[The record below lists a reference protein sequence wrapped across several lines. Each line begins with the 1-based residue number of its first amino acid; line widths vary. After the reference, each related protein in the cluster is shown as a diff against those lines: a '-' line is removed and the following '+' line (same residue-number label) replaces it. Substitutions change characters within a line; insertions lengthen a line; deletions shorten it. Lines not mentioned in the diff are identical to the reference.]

1 MSKSAKKSTKK
12 IAQSKPSKKAL
23 NSAKPTT
30 AKSAKKVAESA
41 KKDSIKK
48 VIESA
53 KKALESVKKD
63 SAKKAQ
69 IPPKKSAKNA
79 PDSAKR
85 DSVKKDS
92 AKQVAKSKKVAE
104 SKKISTKDSAKKVV
118 ESTKRDSAKVAIST
132 KKASPK
138 ASPKKVAESTKKDS
152 AKKESAKKAQI
163 PPKPIQ
169 KAPPKKSEKKEK
181 TPKTPQEKLEHLF
194 RTKKGNFVA
203 YEEIASV
210 LKKPATPTQISKI
223 HQFAKKYKKQF
234 ISSSELAKKLNYE
247 ERQLAFEKKK
257 KQISQNVDD
266 EFDLLKK
273 RESLEWSRSDSPV
286 RMYLREMGQIQLL
299 TKEEETE
306 LGRNMERGENI
317 IIDAICSVPY
327 LTEFIHNYRDA
338 LINRERRVKELFKS
352 FEDKDGK
359 EGFEDDGDELDLKD
373 KKDDF
378 YDDDELE
385 DDETPKKFPK
395 DAERVKL
402 VMSAFKDLDKA
413 RRDMQKTKDS
423 LPQDTQDLGQILL
436 LAHKKEILKSKLLA
450 LGPTSKL
457 ITEIVKIMENVL
469 KGDESFEKEMKRLEY
484 KLPLFNETLRE
495 NHRKILANITNM
507 SKADIAQAVPETT
520 MVSTYVEI
528 KKLFL
533 TKEASKDS
541 FNLEPEK
548 LKEILEQIK
557 RGKVIVDEAKTKMA
571 KSNLRLVVS
580 NAKKYTNRGLPFLDL
595 IQEGNIGLMKAVDK
609 FEYKRDLKFSTYAT
623 WWIKQAIS
631 RAIADQA
638 RTIRIPIHMIDTVN
652 KINKAQ
658 RDYMQKHGK
667 ESDIDNIAKEVAI
680 PIDKI
685 KNVIKMTKEPI
696 SLDAPIGNDDDGKYG
711 DFVEDKNI
719 IGPMEQV
726 LKEDLR
732 NQIEDVLSQLNER
745 ERAVI
750 KMRFGLLDDESDRTL
765 EEIGKELNVTRE
777 RVRQIES
784 SAIKKLKHP
793 RVGRNLKKYMED

>member
-1 MSKSAKKSTKK
+1 MKKTAESTKK
-12 IAQSKPSKKAL
+12 AESSTAKAKNAKAIKATAKATKSVKSQSTKAKKADSSKDSSKKVA
-23 NSAKPTT
+23 SKKIAVSKKPTT
-30 AKSAKKVAESA
+30 AKPKP
-41 KKDSIKK
+41 
-48 VIESA
+48 
-53 KKALESVKKD
+53 KKAKEATKPKNAD
-63 SAKKAQ
+63 KKAQ
-69 IPPKKSAKNA
+69 EAI
-79 PDSAKR
+79 
-85 DSVKKDS
+85 
-92 AKQVAKSKKVAE
+92 AE
-104 SKKISTKDSAKKVV
+104 SKKETQ
-118 ESTKRDSAKVAIST
+118 
-132 KKASPK
+132 
-138 ASPKKVAESTKKDS
+138 
-152 AKKESAKKAQI
+152 KE
-163 PPKPIQ
+163 
-169 KAPPKKSEKKEK
+169 
-181 TPKTPQEKLEHLF
+181 PKTPQEKLESLF
-194 RTKKGNFVA
+194 KSKKGNFIS
-203 YEEIASV
+203 YEEIASI
-210 LKKPATPTQISKI
+210 LKKPATPSQIKKI
-223 HQFAKKYKKQF
+223 ELFAKKYKKQF

-247 ERQLAFEKKK
+247 EKQLAKEKKQ
-257 KQISQNVDD
+257 KQIDENLED

-299 TKEEETE
+299 TKDEETE

-327 LTEFIHNYRDA
+327 LTEFIYNYRDA
-338 LINRERRVKELFKS
+338 LINRERRVKELFKN

-359 EGFEDDGDELDLKD
+359 DSFDDDGDDLDIKD
-373 KKDDF
+373 SKKDGDF
-378 YDDDELE
+378 YDDDEI
-385 DDETPKKFPK
+385 DEENPPKKSPK
-395 DAERVKL
+395 DSERVKL
-402 VMSAFKDLDKA
+402 VLSAFKELDKA
-413 RRDMQKTKDS
+413 RKDMQKTRDS
-423 LPQDTQDLGQILL
+423 LPQDTQDLGEILL
-436 LAHKKEILKSKLLA
+436 LAHKKEVLKEKLLA

-469 KGDESFEKEMKRLEY
+469 KGDESFEKEMKKLEY
-484 KLPLFNETLRE
+484 KLPLFNEALRE
-495 NHRKILANITNM
+495 NHRKIISNITNM

-520 MVSTYVEI
+520 MVSTYIEI
-528 KKLFL
+528 KKLIL

-541 FNLEPEK
+541 FNLEPDK

-557 RGKVIVDEAKTKMA
+557 RGKLIVDKAKNKMA

-667 ESDIDNIAKEVAI
+667 ESDIEHIAKEVAI

-696 SLDAPIGNDDDGKYG
+696 SLDAPIGSDDDGKYG

-732 NQIEDVLSQLNER
+732 NQIEEVLSQLNER

>member
-1 MSKSAKKSTKK
+1 MSKSTKKSAKKSKIAESKQKITKKSVDSAKLSAKSKK
-12 IAQSKPSKKAL
+12 IAESKKA
-23 NSAKPTT
+23 
-30 AKSAKKVAESA
+30 
-41 KKDSIKK
+41 
-48 VIESA
+48 SA
-53 KKALESVKKD
+53 KKADSAKAKKASKSAESSKKLSVKK
-63 SAKKAQ
+63 SQ
-69 IPPKKSAKNA
+69 NLPKKSTKKA
-79 PDSAKR
+79 PTKKALDSA
-85 DSVKKDS
+85 
-92 AKQVAKSKKVAE
+92 
-104 SKKISTKDSAKKVV
+104 KKISTKKITESSKK
-118 ESTKRDSAKVAIST
+118 
-132 KKASPK
+132 
-138 ASPKKVAESTKKDS
+138 ESTKKS
-152 AKKESAKKAQI
+152 AESSKKSQNLAKTIKKETPKKA
-163 PPKPIQ
+163 
-169 KAPPKKSEKKEK
+169 EKKEK
-181 TPKTPQEKLEHLF
+181 IPKTPQEKLEHLF

-210 LKKPATPTQISKI
+210 LKKPATPSQISKI
-223 HQFAKKYKKQF
+223 ELFAKKYKKQF

-247 ERQLAFEKKK
+247 EKQLAVEKKK

-273 RESLEWSRSDSPV
+273 RENLEWSRSDSPV

-299 TKEEETE
+299 TKDEETE

-327 LTEFIHNYRDA
+327 LTEFIYNYRDA
-338 LINRERRVKELFKS
+338 LINRERRVKELFKN

-359 EGFEDDGDELDLKD
+359 EGFDDDVDELDLKD

-378 YDDDELE
+378 YDDDELDE
-385 DDETPKKFPK
+385 DETPKKSPK
-395 DAERVKL
+395 DGERVKAVL
-402 VMSAFKDLDKA
+402 AAFKDLDKA
-413 RRDMQKTKDS
+413 RRDMQKTRDS
-423 LPQDTQDLGQILL
+423 LPQDTQNLGQILL

-469 KGDESFEKEMKRLEY
+469 KGDESFEREMKKLEY

-528 KKLFL
+528 KKLIL

-557 RGKVIVDEAKTKMA
+557 RGKVIVDEAKNKMA

>member
-1 MSKSAKKSTKK
+1 MKKTAESTKK
-12 IAQSKPSKKAL
+12 AESSKAKNAKVIKATAKATKSVKSQSTNAKKAD
-23 NSAKPTT
+23 SSKDSTKKVTAKKIAVKKPTT
-30 AKSAKKVAESA
+30 AKPTS
-41 KKDSIKK
+41 
-48 VIESA
+48 
-53 KKALESVKKD
+53 KKAKEAIVSKPK
-63 SAKKAQ
+63 SADKKAQ
-69 IPPKKSAKNA
+69 EAI
-79 PDSAKR
+79 
-85 DSVKKDS
+85 V
-92 AKQVAKSKKVAE
+92 E
-104 SKKISTKDSAKKVV
+104 SKK
-118 ESTKRDSAKVAIST
+118 ESQ
-132 KKASPK
+132 
-138 ASPKKVAESTKKDS
+138 
-152 AKKESAKKAQI
+152 KE
-163 PPKPIQ
+163 
-169 KAPPKKSEKKEK
+169 
-181 TPKTPQEKLEHLF
+181 PKTPQEKLESLF
-194 RTKKGNFVA
+194 KSKKGNFIS
-203 YEEIASV
+203 YEEIASI
-210 LKKPATPTQISKI
+210 LKKPATPSQIKKI
-223 HQFAKKYKKQF
+223 ELFAKKYKKQF

-247 ERQLAFEKKK
+247 EKQLAKEKKQ
-257 KQISQNVDD
+257 KQIDENLED

-299 TKEEETE
+299 TKDEETE

-327 LTEFIHNYRDA
+327 LTEFIYNYRDA
-338 LINRERRVKELFKS
+338 LINRERRVKELFKN

-359 EGFEDDGDELDLKD
+359 DSFDDDGDDLDIKD
-373 KKDDF
+373 SKKDGDF
-378 YDDDELE
+378 YDDDEA
-385 DDETPKKFPK
+385 DEENPPKKSPK
-395 DAERVKL
+395 DSERVKL
-402 VMSAFKDLDKA
+402 VLSAFKELDKA
-413 RRDMQKTKDS
+413 RKDMQKTRDS
-423 LPQDTQDLGQILL
+423 LPQDTQDLGEILL
-436 LAHKKEILKSKLLA
+436 LAHKKEVLKEKLLA

-469 KGDESFEKEMKRLEY
+469 KGDESFEKEMKKLEY
-484 KLPLFNETLRE
+484 KLPLFNEALRE
-495 NHRKILANITNM
+495 NHRKILSNITNM

-520 MVSTYVEI
+520 MVSTYIEI
-528 KKLFL
+528 KKLIL

-541 FNLEPEK
+541 FNLEPDK

-557 RGKVIVDEAKTKMA
+557 RGKLIVDKAKNKMA

-667 ESDIDNIAKEVAI
+667 ESDIEHIAKEVAI

-696 SLDAPIGNDDDGKYG
+696 SLDAPIGSDDDGKYG

-732 NQIEDVLSQLNER
+732 NQIEEVLSQLNER

>member
-1 MSKSAKKSTKK
+1 MKKT
-12 IAQSKPSKKAL
+12 
-23 NSAKPTT
+23 
-30 AKSAKKVAESA
+30 
-41 KKDSIKK
+41 
-48 VIESA
+48 
-53 KKALESVKKD
+53 
-63 SAKKAQ
+63 
-69 IPPKKSAKNA
+69 
-79 PDSAKR
+79 
-85 DSVKKDS
+85 
-92 AKQVAKSKKVAE
+92 
-104 SKKISTKDSAKKVV
+104 
-118 ESTKRDSAKVAIST
+118 
-132 KKASPK
+132 
-138 ASPKKVAESTKKDS
+138 AESTKKAESSTAKAKNAKVIKATAKATKSVKSQSLKVKKADS
-152 AKKESAKKAQI
+152 SKDSTKKVASKKIAVSKKLTTAKPKPKKAKEAIVLKPKNADKKAQE
-163 PPKPIQ
+163 
-169 KAPPKKSEKKEK
+169 ALAESKKETQK
-181 TPKTPQEKLEHLF
+181 EPKTPQEKLESLF
-194 RTKKGNFVA
+194 KSKKGNFIS
-203 YEEIASV
+203 YEEIASI
-210 LKKPATPTQISKI
+210 LKKPATPSQIKKI
-223 HQFAKKYKKQF
+223 ELFAKKYKKQF

-247 ERQLAFEKKK
+247 EKQLAKEKKQ
-257 KQISQNVDD
+257 KQIDENLED

-299 TKEEETE
+299 TKDEETE

-327 LTEFIHNYRDA
+327 LTEFIYNYRDA
-338 LINRERRVKELFKS
+338 LINRERRVKELFKN

-359 EGFEDDGDELDLKD
+359 DSFDDDSDDLDIKD
-373 KKDDF
+373 SKKDGDF
-378 YDDDELE
+378 YDDDEI
-385 DDETPKKFPK
+385 DEENPPKKSPK
-395 DAERVKL
+395 DSERVKL
-402 VMSAFKDLDKA
+402 VLSAFKELDKA
-413 RRDMQKTKDS
+413 RKDMQKTRDS
-423 LPQDTQDLGQILL
+423 LPQDTQDLGEILL
-436 LAHKKEILKSKLLA
+436 LAHKKEVLKEKLLA

-469 KGDESFEKEMKRLEY
+469 KGDESFEKEMKKLEY
-484 KLPLFNETLRE
+484 KLPLFNEALRE
-495 NHRKILANITNM
+495 NHRKILSNITNM
-507 SKADIAQAVPETT
+507 SKADISQAVPETT
-520 MVSTYVEI
+520 MVSTYIEI
-528 KKLFL
+528 KKLIL

-541 FNLEPEK
+541 FNLEPDK

-557 RGKVIVDEAKTKMA
+557 RGKLIVDKAKNKMA

-667 ESDIDNIAKEVAI
+667 ESDIEHIAKEVAI

-696 SLDAPIGNDDDGKYG
+696 SLDAPIGSDDDGKYG

-732 NQIEDVLSQLNER
+732 NQIEEVLSQLNER

>member
-1 MSKSAKKSTKK
+1 MKKTAESTKK
-12 IAQSKPSKKAL
+12 AESSTAKAKNAKVIKATAKATKSVKSQSIKAKKADSSKDSIKKAASKKIAVK
-23 NSAKPTT
+23 KPTT
-30 AKSAKKVAESA
+30 AKPTS
-41 KKDSIKK
+41 
-48 VIESA
+48 
-53 KKALESVKKD
+53 KKAKEAIVSKPK
-63 SAKKAQ
+63 SADKKAQ
-69 IPPKKSAKNA
+69 EAI
-79 PDSAKR
+79 
-85 DSVKKDS
+85 V
-92 AKQVAKSKKVAE
+92 E
-104 SKKISTKDSAKKVV
+104 SKK
-118 ESTKRDSAKVAIST
+118 ESQ
-132 KKASPK
+132 
-138 ASPKKVAESTKKDS
+138 
-152 AKKESAKKAQI
+152 KE
-163 PPKPIQ
+163 
-169 KAPPKKSEKKEK
+169 
-181 TPKTPQEKLEHLF
+181 PKTPQEKLESLF
-194 RTKKGNFVA
+194 KSKKGNFIS
-203 YEEIASV
+203 YEEIASI
-210 LKKPATPTQISKI
+210 LKKPATPSQIKKI
-223 HQFAKKYKKQF
+223 ELFAKKYKKQF

-247 ERQLAFEKKK
+247 EKQLAKEKKQ
-257 KQISQNVDD
+257 KQIDENLED

-299 TKEEETE
+299 TKDEETE

-327 LTEFIHNYRDA
+327 LTEFIYNYRDA
-338 LINRERRVKELFKS
+338 LINRERRVKELFKN

-359 EGFEDDGDELDLKD
+359 DSFDDDGDDLDIKD
-373 KKDDF
+373 SKKDGDF
-378 YDDDELE
+378 YDDDEA
-385 DDETPKKFPK
+385 DEENPPKKSPK
-395 DAERVKL
+395 DSERVKL
-402 VMSAFKDLDKA
+402 VLSAFKELDKA
-413 RRDMQKTKDS
+413 RKDMQKTRDS
-423 LPQDTQDLGQILL
+423 LPQDTQDLGEILL
-436 LAHKKEILKSKLLA
+436 LAHKKEVLKEKLLA

-469 KGDESFEKEMKRLEY
+469 KGDESFEKEMKKLEY
-484 KLPLFNETLRE
+484 KLPLFNEALRE
-495 NHRKILANITNM
+495 NHRKILSNITNM

-520 MVSTYVEI
+520 MVSTYIEI
-528 KKLFL
+528 KKLIL

-541 FNLEPEK
+541 FNLEPDK

-557 RGKVIVDEAKTKMA
+557 RGKLIVDKAKNKMA

-667 ESDIDNIAKEVAI
+667 ESDIEHIAKEVAI

-696 SLDAPIGNDDDGKYG
+696 SLDAPIGSDDDGKYG

-732 NQIEDVLSQLNER
+732 NQIEEVLSQLNER

>member
-1 MSKSAKKSTKK
+1 MKKTAESTKK
-12 IAQSKPSKKAL
+12 AESSTAKAKNAKVIKATAKATKSIKSQSIKAKKADSSKDSIKKAASKKIAV
-23 NSAKPTT
+23 SKKPTT
-30 AKSAKKVAESA
+30 AKPKP
-41 KKDSIKK
+41 
-48 VIESA
+48 
-53 KKALESVKKD
+53 KKAKEAIVSKPK
-63 SAKKAQ
+63 SADKKAQ
-69 IPPKKSAKNA
+69 EAI
-79 PDSAKR
+79 
-85 DSVKKDS
+85 V
-92 AKQVAKSKKVAE
+92 E
-104 SKKISTKDSAKKVV
+104 SKK
-118 ESTKRDSAKVAIST
+118 ESQ
-132 KKASPK
+132 
-138 ASPKKVAESTKKDS
+138 
-152 AKKESAKKAQI
+152 KE
-163 PPKPIQ
+163 
-169 KAPPKKSEKKEK
+169 
-181 TPKTPQEKLEHLF
+181 PKTPQEKLESLF
-194 RTKKGNFVA
+194 KSKKGNFIS
-203 YEEIASV
+203 YEEIASI
-210 LKKPATPTQISKI
+210 LKKPATPSQIKKI
-223 HQFAKKYKKQF
+223 ELFAKKYKKQF

-247 ERQLAFEKKK
+247 EKQLAKEKKQ
-257 KQISQNVDD
+257 KQIDENLED

-299 TKEEETE
+299 TKDEETE

-327 LTEFIHNYRDA
+327 LTEFIYNYRDA
-338 LINRERRVKELFKS
+338 LINRERRVKELFKN

-359 EGFEDDGDELDLKD
+359 DSFDDDGDDLDIKD
-373 KKDDF
+373 SKKDGDF
-378 YDDDELE
+378 YDDDEA
-385 DDETPKKFPK
+385 DEENPPKKSPK
-395 DAERVKL
+395 DSERVKL
-402 VMSAFKDLDKA
+402 VLSAFKELDKA
-413 RRDMQKTKDS
+413 RKDMQKTRDS
-423 LPQDTQDLGQILL
+423 LPQDTQDLGEILL
-436 LAHKKEILKSKLLA
+436 LAHKKEVLKEKLLA

-469 KGDESFEKEMKRLEY
+469 KGDESFEKEMKKLEY
-484 KLPLFNETLRE
+484 KLPLFNEALRE
-495 NHRKILANITNM
+495 NHRKILSNITNM

-520 MVSTYVEI
+520 MVSTYIEI
-528 KKLFL
+528 KKLIL

-541 FNLEPEK
+541 FNLEPDK

-557 RGKVIVDEAKTKMA
+557 RGKLIVDKAKNKMA

-667 ESDIDNIAKEVAI
+667 ESDIEHIAKEVAI

-696 SLDAPIGNDDDGKYG
+696 SLDAPIGSDDDGKYG

-732 NQIEDVLSQLNER
+732 NQIEEVLSQLNER

>member
-1 MSKSAKKSTKK
+1 MKKTAESTKK
-12 IAQSKPSKKAL
+12 AESSTAKAKNAKVIKATAKATKSVKSQSTNAKKADSSKDSIKNAASKKIVV
-23 NSAKPTT
+23 SKKPTT
-30 AKSAKKVAESA
+30 AKPKP
-41 KKDSIKK
+41 
-48 VIESA
+48 
-53 KKALESVKKD
+53 KKAKEAIVSKSKNAD
-63 SAKKAQ
+63 KKAQ
-69 IPPKKSAKNA
+69 EAI
-79 PDSAKR
+79 
-85 DSVKKDS
+85 V
-92 AKQVAKSKKVAE
+92 E
-104 SKKISTKDSAKKVV
+104 SKK
-118 ESTKRDSAKVAIST
+118 ESQ
-132 KKASPK
+132 
-138 ASPKKVAESTKKDS
+138 
-152 AKKESAKKAQI
+152 KE
-163 PPKPIQ
+163 
-169 KAPPKKSEKKEK
+169 
-181 TPKTPQEKLEHLF
+181 PKTPQEKLESLF
-194 RTKKGNFVA
+194 KSKKGNFIS
-203 YEEIASV
+203 YEEIASI
-210 LKKPATPTQISKI
+210 LKKPATPSQIKKI
-223 HQFAKKYKKQF
+223 ELFAKKYKKQF

-247 ERQLAFEKKK
+247 EKQLAKEKKQ
-257 KQISQNVDD
+257 KQIDENLED

-299 TKEEETE
+299 TKDEETE

-327 LTEFIHNYRDA
+327 LTEFIYNYRDA
-338 LINRERRVKELFKS
+338 LINRERRVKELFKN

-359 EGFEDDGDELDLKD
+359 DSFDDDGDDLDIKD
-373 KKDDF
+373 SKKDGDF
-378 YDDDELE
+378 YDDDEA
-385 DDETPKKFPK
+385 DEENPPKKSPK
-395 DAERVKL
+395 DSERVKL
-402 VMSAFKDLDKA
+402 VLSAFKELDKA
-413 RRDMQKTKDS
+413 RKDMQKTRDS
-423 LPQDTQDLGQILL
+423 LPQDTQDLGEILL
-436 LAHKKEILKSKLLA
+436 LAHKKEVLKEKLLA

-469 KGDESFEKEMKRLEY
+469 KGDESFEKEMKKLEY
-484 KLPLFNETLRE
+484 KLPLFNEALRE
-495 NHRKILANITNM
+495 NHRKILSNITNM

-520 MVSTYVEI
+520 MVSTYIEI
-528 KKLFL
+528 KKLIL

-541 FNLEPEK
+541 FNLEPDK

-557 RGKVIVDEAKTKMA
+557 RGKLIVDKAKNKMA

-667 ESDIDNIAKEVAI
+667 ESDIEHIAKEVAI

-696 SLDAPIGNDDDGKYG
+696 SLDAPIGSDDDGKYG

-732 NQIEDVLSQLNER
+732 NQIEEVLSQLNER

>member
-1 MSKSAKKSTKK
+1 MSKSTKKSAKKSKSAESKQKITKKSADSAKLSAKSKKIAESKKASTKK
-12 IAQSKPSKKAL
+12 ID
-23 NSAKPTT
+23 SAK
-30 AKSAKKVAESA
+30 AKKVSKTAVS
-41 KKDSIKK
+41 SKK
-48 VIESA
+48 V
-53 KKALESVKKD
+53 SVKKSAESSKKLSTKKSQNLPKKSTKKTPTKLD
-63 SAKKAQ
+63 SAKK
-69 IPPKKSAKNA
+69 
-79 PDSAKR
+79 
-85 DSVKKDS
+85 
-92 AKQVAKSKKVAE
+92 
-104 SKKISTKDSAKKVV
+104 T
-118 ESTKRDSAKVAIST
+118 ST
-132 KKASPK
+132 KKITES
-138 ASPKKVAESTKKDS
+138 SKKESTKKS
-152 AKKESAKKAQI
+152 AESSKKSQNLAKITKKETPKKA
-163 PPKPIQ
+163 
-169 KAPPKKSEKKEK
+169 EKKEK
-181 TPKTPQEKLEHLF
+181 IPKTPQEKLEHLF
-194 RTKKGNFVA
+194 RTKKGGFVA

-210 LKKPATPTQISKI
+210 LKKPATASQISKI
-223 HQFAKKYKKQF
+223 ELFAKKYKKQF

-247 ERQLAFEKKK
+247 ERQLAVEKKK

-273 RESLEWSRSDSPV
+273 RENLEWSRSDSPV

-299 TKEEETE
+299 TKDEETE
-306 LGRNMERGENI
+306 LGRSMERGENI

-327 LTEFIHNYRDA
+327 LTEFIYNYRDA
-338 LINRERRVKELFKS
+338 LINRERRVKELFKN
-352 FEDKDGK
+352 FEDKDDK
-359 EGFEDDGDELDLKD
+359 EGFDDDVDELDLKD
-373 KKDDF
+373 DKKDEF
-378 YDDDELE
+378 YDDDELDE
-385 DDETPKKFPK
+385 DKQAKKSPK
-395 DAERVKL
+395 DGERVKAVL
-402 VMSAFKDLDKA
+402 AAFKDLDKA
-413 RRDMQKTKDS
+413 RRDMQKTRDS
-423 LPQDTQDLGQILL
+423 LPQDTQNLGQILL

-469 KGDESFEKEMKRLEY
+469 KGDESFEREMKKLEY

-528 KKLFL
+528 KKLIL

-557 RGKVIVDEAKTKMA
+557 RGKVIVDEAKNKMA